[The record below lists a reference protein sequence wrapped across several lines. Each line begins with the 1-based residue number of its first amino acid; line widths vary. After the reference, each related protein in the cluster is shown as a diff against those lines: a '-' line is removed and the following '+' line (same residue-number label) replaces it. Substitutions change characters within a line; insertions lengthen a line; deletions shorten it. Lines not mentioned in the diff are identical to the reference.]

1 MSQGEQDH
9 NEVNQVEKDQL
20 MDQNEKAAGSAEN
33 LKTLLGALKLVP
45 RVPTPEI
52 QVADTNIDCSLL
64 TKNNEDDS
72 GNGPEIKQEETSSEC
87 SWLTVN
93 SEDTSS
99 ECSWLTI
106 NSEDTSFV
114 NVPNPE
120 GVSIP
125 SQEKIQNHS
134 KISENAEKEMSI
146 SPQSLDFSPLQNDIF
161 PEEDIQKNQEM
172 KGSFDYPILES
183 NKLAKTIG
191 SDTLLEDDKSK
202 ERLLRL
208 VKCEIKDEI
217 PIYDED
223 NDNFPN
229 SDVEMPF
236 SKPPQKNIPK
246 TLTIFNNAN
255 SSGDISKA
263 EKYRPQEIP
272 GNQASIS
279 EAEDQTAD
287 PKVGIPFS
295 PPSQENVEEDT
306 TIIKNANSSVDIFS
320 PPRNI
325 SETQS
330 STLEAGKDTAN
341 PEVKISI
348 PTASQENVQEAST
361 VFNNAYSRGAI
372 PKTGKSIFS
381 PPQEILE
388 TQSSTIE
395 DGGITT
401 NPEAGIS
408 FSSSFQETFQEDTT
422 TFENGNGSRVISK
435 TKKTIFSPPQEVLE
449 TQSSTIEEGG
459 ITTDPEAGISF
470 PSSFQDN
477 SQEDSTPFENVN
489 SSGAIS
495 KTGKSIFSP
504 PQEILETQSSTIED
518 GGITTDPEA
527 GISFPSSFQKNNQE
541 DKNVNSSG
549 TISKTGKSIFSPP
562 QEILETQSSTIEDG
576 GITTDP
582 QAGISFSSSF
592 QDNSQEDTATYKNV
606 NSSGAIPKKGKSIF
620 SQPQKTLETSS
631 IERQKELKKMEV
643 NDDIY
648 YIKRDDG
655 SVHEGRLLKFRK
667 SENPVM
673 PDEYYVR
680 YIGFNKKLDAWV
692 GVHRISD
699 KAEDLGGLKAGQMKN
714 TPSAYRLQKRKNK
727 EQEYQPMKNIERVQ
741 FGRYEIETWYFSPYP
756 KEYGKASIIYVC
768 EFCLKYMKLRK
779 SYAYHLS
786 DCKKRTPPGSLIYQK
801 DDIYIYE
808 VDGNEQKLYCQCL
821 ELFSKL
827 FLENKDFF
835 YDPSPFFFYIMCVK
849 DQDGQHFV
857 GYFARDRDSEDNF
870 NVACILVL
878 PPHQRK
884 GYGKL
889 LIALSYEI
897 SRREGF
903 IGGPEKPLSA
913 FGRLCYR
920 GYWGY
925 TLLELLRNHSSP
937 EPITIRE
944 LSETTGFLKEDIL
957 YTLKVMKMIKYYGDD
972 YLVCT
977 MREIIEER
985 LKLPQLRKPKLTIDP
1000 KCFLWKAKT

>member
-208 VKCEIKDEI
+208 
-217 PIYDED
+217 
-223 NDNFPN
+223 
-229 SDVEMPF
+229 
-236 SKPPQKNIPK
+236 
-246 TLTIFNNAN
+246 
-255 SSGDISKA
+255 
-263 EKYRPQEIP
+263 
-272 GNQASIS
+272 
-279 EAEDQTAD
+279 
-287 PKVGIPFS
+287 
-295 PPSQENVEEDT
+295 
-306 TIIKNANSSVDIFS
+306 
-320 PPRNI
+320 
-325 SETQS
+325 
-330 STLEAGKDTAN
+330 
-341 PEVKISI
+341 
-348 PTASQENVQEAST
+348 
-361 VFNNAYSRGAI
+361 
-372 PKTGKSIFS
+372 
-381 PPQEILE
+381 
-388 TQSSTIE
+388 
-395 DGGITT
+395 
-401 NPEAGIS
+401 
-408 FSSSFQETFQEDTT
+408 
-422 TFENGNGSRVISK
+422 
-435 TKKTIFSPPQEVLE
+435 
-449 TQSSTIEEGG
+449 
-459 ITTDPEAGISF
+459 
-470 PSSFQDN
+470 
-477 SQEDSTPFENVN
+477 
-489 SSGAIS
+489 
-495 KTGKSIFSP
+495 
-504 PQEILETQSSTIED
+504 
-518 GGITTDPEA
+518 
-527 GISFPSSFQKNNQE
+527 
-541 DKNVNSSG
+541 
-549 TISKTGKSIFSPP
+549 
-562 QEILETQSSTIEDG
+562 
-576 GITTDP
+576 
-582 QAGISFSSSF
+582 
-592 QDNSQEDTATYKNV
+592 
-606 NSSGAIPKKGKSIF
+606 
-620 SQPQKTLETSS
+620 PQKTLETSS